1 MFGLY
6 AWKYEMESQSTS
18 ERVKSTFRSRAEK
31 GLFKGSIP
39 PYGYEVKKG
48 VLHIKNDE
56 TPHIVKRIFHEYLA
70 GSGRESIARRL
81 YNDGIPTPAQVAGKK
96 NAGDKWNDS
105 TIRLILSNPHY
116 TGDLV
121 QGRETTVNV
130 TSTKRK
136 KIAKK
141 DQIIIKNTHEAIISR
156 EDFEAVQQLLRSRSK
171 TIPAPKK
178 YLFTNILFCSDCG
191 QGMWYRSNRKGYIC
205 GGYAKHGRKACSSHA
220 IQEKF
225 LKHAI
230 LSDVKTWVDQ
240 LNKEEYVQKLKQK
253 SKSSQQRLQKKI
265 DQINRQID
273 RLTKRKGNYINLLA
287 DELITHEEYRKNVEA
302 NNAEIHELTIKKGE
316 LISAIENDNYAENFM
331 QLKEELLRFLQFD
344 ELTPEMLHRLV
355 DRIEVKEDRTPIIRY
370 RFSAPNN

>member
-1 MFGLY
+1 
-6 AWKYEMESQSTS
+6 
-18 ERVKSTFRSRAEK
+18 
-31 GLFKGSIP
+31 
-39 PYGYEVKKG
+39 
-48 VLHIKNDE
+48 
-56 TPHIVKRIFHEYLA
+56 
-70 GSGRESIARRL
+70 
-81 YNDGIPTPAQVAGKK
+81 
-96 NAGDKWNDS
+96 
-105 TIRLILSNPHY
+105 
-116 TGDLV
+116 
-121 QGRETTVNV
+121 
-130 TSTKRK
+130 
-136 KIAKK
+136 
-141 DQIIIKNTHEAIISR
+141 
-156 EDFEAVQQLLRSRSK
+156 
-171 TIPAPKK
+171 
-178 YLFTNILFCSDCG
+178 
-191 QGMWYRSNRKGYIC
+191 MWYRSNRKGYIC